1 MALER
6 GEVLGGHFEVER
18 ELASDFGYAAYRA
31 RHLMTGKPTVL
42 KVLVRAKTGWAD
54 PYSETL
60 VTATSS
66 AEPPMVACV
75 GEGSTG
81 RSGRFFA
88 FEWVNG
94 ETLADRLPNP
104 LAKEEVLAI
113 GAVVAEALAQLHRH
127 GLAYGSLRP
136 SRVILSRKGPRLR
149 DPIVPPSHRTLP
161 IHAAYLA
168 PEVVGASGEES
179 PSAEGDVYALGA
191 LLYHALTGRPPHQG
205 GTLLSVLLAGLFDLP
220 ADLPASL
227 DPLGPWIMRMLAPEP
242 LERPRAARI
251 DVAFRALLEGGKPGS
266 VPPPS
271 STLERRSRAQAL
283 GGLLLVRGMSD
294 ELDAWS
300 RDMDR
305 RGGVVTRLIE
315 GTCVVSF
322 DGDPSALSEPLIQAA
337 NATSARGERLAV
349 ACGLV
354 GPEGRSEAIAGL
366 ARLLS
371 STPLGML
378 KLDEVLTPRAVRL
391 VRGGTVRGGTVR
403 GGTVRG
409 GTVRGVVRSTPKLGM
424 PTALLAP
431 TEPAPISTRKRRTV
445 ELDLPPAPAPTI
457 PPPSSE
463 PSSPRRGRGGTL
475 VIEPELPEPAPVAP
489 VRGGTQEIEL
499 PPASLSDHRPTLEK
513 IERESYPTCEIQ
525 IEPSDTPTLE
535 IEVDE
540 RLIERSRPS
549 TQGTKG
555 PPAAATKTARGSAL
569 KSKKTDR

>member
-1 MALER
+1 MER
-6 GEVLGGHFEVER
+6 A
-18 ELASDFGYAAYRA
+18 LASDFGYAAYRA

-60 VTATSS
+60 VAATSS

-75 GEGSTG
+75 GEGATG
-81 RSGRFFA
+81 RSGRFLA

-94 ETLADRLPNP
+94 ETLADRLPSP
-104 LAKEEVLAI
+104 LPKEEVLAI
-113 GAVVAEALAQLHRH
+113 GAIVAEALAQLHRH

-168 PEVVGASGEES
+168 PEVVGASGEEP
-179 PSAEGDVYALGA
+179 PSAESDVYALGA

-220 ADLPASL
+220 ADLPSSL

-271 STLERRSRAQAL
+271 STLDRRSRSRAL

-294 ELDAWS
+294 DLDGWR
-300 RDMDR
+300 RDMER

-322 DGDPSALSEPLIQAA
+322 DGSPDGLSEPLIQAA
-337 NATSARGERLAV
+337 NATGARGERLAV
-349 ACGLV
+349 ACGIV
-354 GPEGRSEAIAGL
+354 GPEARGEAIAGL

-371 STPLGML
+371 STPLGTL
-378 KLDEVLTPRAVRL
+378 KLDEVLTRRAERP
-391 VRGGTVRGGTVR
+391 VRGGTGRGSA
-403 GGTVRG
+403 VRG

-431 TEPAPISTRKRRTV
+431 SEPAPASTRKRRTV
-445 ELDLPPAPAPTI
+445 ELDVPPAPTPTT

-499 PPASLSDHRPTLEK
+499 PPASLSDSRPTLDK

-535 IEVDE
+535 VEVDE

-549 TQGTKG
+549 TQGSKG
-555 PPAAATKTARGSAL
+555 PPAAAKTARGSAP
-569 KSKKTDR
+569 KSKRHDR